1 MEIDPRADELLGQ
14 RLVGNLGYHG
24 LDGYPKVVPVWFE
37 WTGDEVHVASPPG
50 AYKSRAL
57 ARDPRAV
64 LTASTPEAPYHVVTV
79 TGKVRIDVMEE
90 SRRIEVVGALAERYL
105 GPEGG
110 RKYMGTW
117 LRGGHP
123 GPGDLLR
130 LVPERVRY
138 TNVSGE

>member
-1 MEIDPRADELLGQ
+1 MDIETRARELLSQ
-14 RLVGNLGYHG
+14 TIIGNLGFYG
-24 LDGYPKVVPVWFE
+24 LDGYPRVIPVWFD
-37 WTGDEVHVASPPG
+37 WTDGEVQVASPPG

-57 ARDPRAV
+57 AADPRAV
-64 LTASTPEAPYHVVTV
+64 LTVSTPVAPYHVVSV
-79 TGKVRIDVMEE
+79 TGRVSIEVMEE
-90 SRRIEVVGALAERYL
+90 DRRVEVVGRLAERYL

-110 RKYMGTW
+110 RRYLESW

-130 LVPERVRY
+130 LPAERVRY

>member
-1 MEIDPRADELLGQ
+1 MEIHPVADELLNQ
-14 RLVGNLGYHG
+14 TLIGNLGYHG

-37 WTGDEVHVASPPG
+37 WSREEVHVASPPG

-64 LTASTPEAPYHVVTV
+64 LTVSTPEAPYHVVSV
-79 TGKVRIDVMEE
+79 TGRVRIDVMEE